1 MGQVVRR
8 NTPGCCTMLTERRDD
23 AREVF
28 FADERVVPLDHEDS
42 NYAAVNQ
49 HLFSKVPI
57 PAENIHTID
66 VSLLD
71 DPEACADEY
80 EKQLVAAFVGKD
92 SVAFPRFDLC
102 LLGIGPE
109 SVHAPA
115 RVFLRPL
122 SPY

>member
-1 MGQVVRR
+1 M
-8 NTPGCCTMLTERRDD
+8 DS
-23 AREVF
+23 
-28 FADERVVPLDHEDS
+28 EDS
-42 NYAAVNQ
+42 NYLSVHN

-57 PAENIHTID
+57 PKENIHTID
-66 VSLLD
+66 VTLLD

-109 SVHAPA
+109 SVN
-115 RVFLRPL
+115 FSTLL
-122 SPY
+122 ESNWKT

>member
-1 MGQVVRR
+1 MH
-8 NTPGCCTMLTERRDD
+8 D
-23 AREVF
+23 REVF

-42 NYAAVNQ
+42 NYNAVHQ

-57 PAENIHTID
+57 SKENIHTID
-66 VSLLD
+66 TTLLS

-109 SVHAPA
+109 YVNSFIQIPK
-115 RVFLRPL
+115 
-122 SPY
+122 